1 MAWRWREGLCALVA
15 LSWASRAG
23 ASAFRAGRPGGNS
36 SAAAGSQ
43 GDAAEGDPPRSAE
56 SFAAFVALHG
66 RQYRP
71 GSAEYRRR
79 QALFEKRAGEVAWQN
94 ARPSRIWTAGVNHLS
109 DWTEEELQQLR
120 GNRPGAAATGGSPAG
135 ARISALSATK
145 RRGSV
150 GPSKDWRHL
159 PVLQKPRNQGS
170 CGSCWA
176 IAAATLVQAYA
187 QKGNLANASKPSV
200 QQLVSCV
207 LNPDK
212 CGGDGG
218 CKGATIGL
226 ALNYA
231 LLHGPR
237 GEIFS
242 EAEWPYQPGMIIRPP
257 GYALQCPTSTTTTT
271 TTVAIPF
278 SSYLLL
284 PSNEYTPFLEALYET
299 GPVGVSVA
307 AGKWFNY
314 QSGIFDSCTGSAG
327 AVVDHAV
334 VAVAFGEQ
342 AGTKYWTLMNSWG
355 YNWGENGYIRL
366 LRRDDDSSHCAQNHQ
381 PELGTACKPY
391 PAQQTVCGMCG
402 ILFENVVLS
411 P

>member
-1 MAWRWREGLCALVA
+1 VE
-15 LSWASRAG
+15 
-23 ASAFRAGRPGGNS
+23 
-36 SAAAGSQ
+36 
-43 GDAAEGDPPRSAE
+43 
-56 SFAAFVALHG
+56 
-66 RQYRP
+66 
-71 GSAEYRRR
+71 
-79 QALFEKRAGEVAWQN
+79 
-94 ARPSRIWTAGVNHLS
+94 
-109 DWTEEELQQLR
+109 
-120 GNRPGAAATGGSPAG
+120 
-135 ARISALSATK
+135 
-145 RRGSV
+145 
-150 GPSKDWRHL
+150 
-159 PVLQKPRNQGS
+159 
-170 CGSCWA
+170 
-176 IAAATLVQAYA
+176 AYA
-187 QKGNLANASKPSV
+187 EKDNLANASKPSV

-218 CKGATIGL
+218 CKGATMNL
-226 ALNYA
+226 ALDYA
-231 LLHGPR
+231 LLHGPS
-237 GEIFS
+237 GGIYS
-242 EAEWPYQPGMIIRPP
+242 EAQWPYQPGMVSSPP
-257 GYALQCPTSTTTTT
+257 GNAVQCPAGSSALQVINSTAVA
-271 TTVAIPF
+271 VAIPF
-278 SSYLLL
+278 SSYVVL
-284 PSNEYTPFLEALYET
+284 PSNQYTPLLEALYES

-366 LRRDDDSSHCAQNHQ
+366 LRRDNDSSHCAQNHK

-402 ILFENVVLS
+402 ILFENVVPS